1 MDMNNDILGLVS
13 IVVLLGI
20 SALFSIAETALTAA
34 SRAKMHHA
42 EKQGSKRAAVVNHLR
57 QDSESLIGSLLVG
70 NNLVNILA
78 TVLTTTVLTSI
89 FGEAGVIYATAAM
102 TIAIII
108 FAEVLPKTYAFN
120 HADKVAMVLAYF
132 VRGWLWFSWPLTWT
146 IQKIAR
152 LLLRMFGVKTSAELG
167 RYLGDEELL
176 GAIDL
181 HGNTPDRDDV
191 QQERAMLRSILDL
204 DAVTVEKIMT
214 HRRKAVM
221 LDVEMPKE
229 ELIEAVLSSP
239 YTRIPLWKDDPSNVV
254 GVLHAKPLLRALRQ
268 TPDVEKLDILDLA
281 NEPWFIPETVN
292 LLDQLQ
298 EFRERREHFALVVD
312 EYGALMGIVTL
323 EDILEE
329 IVGEISDELDSPVTG
344 VRRHPDGSYLVQGS
358 VTIRDLNRQFDWGL
372 PENPA
377 ATLAGLIMHE
387 ARQLPDI
394 GQVYSFF
401 DFRFEIVRR
410 QRHQVTLIK
419 VKSQL

>member
-1 MDMNNDILGLVS
+1 MNMHNEILGFLS
-13 IVVLLGI
+13 IILLLGI

-42 EKQGSKRAAVVNHLR
+42 EKQGSKKAAIVNHLR

-78 TVLTTTVLTSI
+78 TVLTTTVLTSL
-89 FGEAGVIYATAAM
+89 FGEAGVIYATAVM

-132 VRGWLWFSWPLTWT
+132 VRGWLWLSWPLTWT

-152 LLLRMFGVKTSAELG
+152 VLLRLFGVKTSAELG

-191 QQERAMLRSILDL
+191 QKERAMLRSILDL

-221 LDVEMPKE
+221 LDIELPKE
-229 ELIEAVLSSP
+229 ELIEAILSSP
-239 YTRIPLWKDDPSNVV
+239 YTRIPLWQDDPSNVV

-268 TPDVEKLDILDLA
+268 TPDIETLDILSLA

-329 IVGEISDELDSPVTG
+329 IVGEISDELDLPVTG
-344 VRRHPDGSYLVQGS
+344 VRRHPDGSFLVQGS
-358 VTIRDLNRQFDWGL
+358 VTIRDLNREFDWGL

-387 ARQLPDI
+387 ARQLPDV

-401 DFRFEIVRR
+401 NFRFEILRR

-419 VKSQL
+419 VRK

>member
-78 TVLTTTVLTSI
+78 TVLTTTVLTSL

-329 IVGEISDELDSPVTG
+329 IVGEISDELDSPVTC

-419 VKSQL
+419 VKQQL